1 MRFRDWFGQL
11 DRGHRV
17 LVCVWG
23 SLFLCMLISQML
35 FSSFF
40 LNLFQLQE
48 NSIYVYFSIFNIFLY
63 TIMILLTTQWLV
75 MGPGSV
81 LARWLICLVTFSY
94 GFVFSSFITSNDL
107 NLIFGIIYS
116 TIIIIWTI
124 LRGCKL
130 LELKSLAEVERDR
143 QQPWQF
149 SIKYLLVIVTLL
161 PLLIYFP
168 SFISYYQW
176 RSFFGLAQ
184 FLIVTNLLV
193 LGTHSRWWN
202 IMLVPWAMTSWC
214 WLNYQ
219 TWPEMARNFGIGTNV
234 NQAFQ
239 RVNSHPTPPPQLT
252 WLEELQKHLAETYEP
267 FLNPSGITLFMC
279 SLTAIYLGLLWC
291 QRYAGYRLVL
301 NRSQP
306 PATVV
311 PVAES
316 VNPLVE

>member
-17 LVCVWG
+17 LVCAWG
-23 SLFLCMLISQML
+23 SVFLCMLLSNML
-35 FSSFF
+35 LSINFM
-40 LNLFQLQE
+40 NFQIQQ
-48 NSIYVYFSIFNIFLY
+48 NPIYEYFAVFHLFLY
-63 TIMILLTTQWLV
+63 TITILLTTQWLV

-94 GFVFSSFITSNDL
+94 GLIFLSFISSNDL
-107 NLIFGIIYS
+107 NLVFGIIYS

-143 QQPWQF
+143 QQSWQF

-176 RSFFGLAQ
+176 RSFLWPRAI
-184 FLIVTNLLV
+184 LDRDES
-193 LGTHSRWWN
+193 LGTRHSFT
-202 IMLVPWAMTSWC
+202 LVEYHFSPRAMSSWC
-214 WLNYQ
+214 WLNFQ
-219 TWPEMARNFGIGTNV
+219 TWPEMVNQFGLGTNAGV
-234 NQAFQ
+234 AFQ
-239 RVNSHPTPPPQLT
+239 RVSSQYAPPPPQLT
-252 WLEELQKHLAETYEP
+252 WVEELQKQLAETYEP
-267 FLNPSGITLFMC
+267 FLKPSGLTLVMC
-279 SLTAIYLGLLWC
+279 SMTAIYLGLLWC

-306 PATVV
+306 PAAIV
-311 PVAES
+311 PMAES
-316 VNPLVE
+316 VNPLAE